1 MKKFTL
7 FFSDMWRTALFFI
20 IGYALVVATIL
31 LSFGT
36 FIHQS
41 NFIYAFA
48 LGLTLL
54 TVFLFL
60 EYVRRHRFYIEVLHR
75 LGRNA
80 SLSEAFIMPITGSP
94 DQRLF
99 IQLLHKYHQE
109 YVRQLD
115 ILSEKQQL
123 YELFATRFAHQI
135 KTPITVI
142 QFLEEEIRTEFAS
155 SPDMLEYVNSL
166 AEEHRRI
173 ETSVDIMLNTM
184 RLGSFSV
191 DTHIQDIDLQ
201 ELVRE
206 VVNEHKS
213 QWIRQSIYP
222 TIEAQSSLVV
232 VKSDRKWLLFIVDQ
246 IVRNALQYGYR
257 MGTDGESIKGSY
269 TFLIQISTNESYV
282 EIAFSDEGIG
292 IPARDLGHVFEP
304 FYTGSNGRS
313 HSRAT
318 GMGLYLV
325 KEVAERLGHNIRIE
339 SVEGRGTT
347 VTVTIFSADFL
358 HPAQTSPRMTKL

>member
-1 MKKFTL
+1 MKKLTL
-7 FFSDMWRTALFFI
+7 FFHDIWRTVLFFI

-31 LSFGT
+31 LSLRT
-36 FIHQS
+36 LIHQS
-41 NFIYAFA
+41 NFLYAYV
-48 LGLTLL
+48 LGLTTL

-75 LGRNA
+75 LGHEN
-80 SLSEAFIMPITGSP
+80 SLSEAFTMPITGTR

-99 IQLLHKYHQE
+99 VQLLHMYHQQ

-115 ILSEKQQL
+115 NLSEKQRV

-142 QFLEEEIRTEFAS
+142 QLLEDEMRTECIS
-155 SPDMLEYVNSL
+155 QPVMLGYVNSL
-166 AEEHRRI
+166 AEERLRI
-173 ETSVDIMLNTM
+173 ETSIDIMLNTM
-184 RLGSFSV
+184 RIGSFSV
-191 DTHIQDIDLQ
+191 DTHMQDIHLQ
-201 ELVRE
+201 DLVRE

-213 QWIRQSIYP
+213 QWIRRSIYP
-222 TIEAQSSLVV
+222 RVEAQSTPVI

-257 MGTDGESIKGSY
+257 IGVDGESIQSSSS
-269 TFLIQISTNESYV
+269 FLIQIIASESCA
-282 EIAFSDEGIG
+282 EITFSDEGIG

-325 KEVAERLGHNIRIE
+325 KEVAELLGHSIRIE
-339 SVEGRGTT
+339 SVEGQGTT
-347 VTVTIFSADFL
+347 VTMTITSSDFL
-358 HPAQTSPRMTKL
+358 RPAQGVLG